1 METKDRKKG
10 KTAFQK
16 IAEKCQLKVFS
27 DGSRLL
33 WLDKVFGH
41 DVTTPLALDD
51 MRLRGLNIVFNP
63 NRIKMMVDHVSP
75 AKDTDT
81 AIQEKIMR
89 EFCAEHGIE
98 IANVGKDD
106 GVCHALIP
114 QKGWIRPGGVY
125 IMGDSHTCTH
135 GAFGDLAFGVG
146 TTELEIALI
155 TGLVVLPPQKV
166 IRVNFVGNLPANVF
180 AKDLILA
187 LIKKIGVK
195 GATNA
200 VLEFGGPVID
210 GMSMEGRM
218 TIANMSVECGATSG
232 MMNVDQCTIDY
243 LWPALVRSYDSK
255 SQALRGCQCFNSDS
269 DAEYDQIIEINV
281 SDMVPVTTINF
292 SVGDV
297 VPVAEI
303 AGKQVDQVFIGSC
316 TNGRIEDLR
325 IVASIIRQ
333 LGGKVDS
340 NTRVIVIPATKHIYA
355 RALKEGLI
363 EIFLEAGC
371 VVCNP
376 NCGACLG
383 MSCGVVAP
391 GEVCLSTTNRN
402 FSGRMGEGGMV
413 HLASPA
419 TAAITAIYGAITEP
433 AFEMCRQALEDCRN
447 APKGEA
453 VKPTDW
459 KEANFEKPDYEKLA
473 GTIETGQERNFSG
486 AVFYLPLENV
496 DTDRIIPAKYLS
508 LSKKIEFGKHCLE
521 NVLVS
526 SEERN
531 RFNQSRILVAE
542 ENFGSG
548 SSREQAVH
556 ALEQAGIRCVIAP
569 SFARIFETSMFANG
583 LLCITLPQEKVDQL
597 FREKPIALSIDWENG
612 RIKWGKWGDEQ
623 IAFSLSDNQK
633 EKIRK
638 GGSLGIML
646 ELARALQ
653 EEGKI

>member
-1 METKDRKKG
+1 MEIKDVIKG

-16 IAEKCQLKVFS
+16 IAEENLVMVYS

-33 WLDKVFGH
+33 RLDKVFGH

-51 MRLRGLNIVFNP
+51 MRLRKLNFVFNP
-63 NRIKMMVDHVSP
+63 NKIKMMVDHVSP

-81 AIQEKIMR
+81 AMQEKIMR

-98 IANVGKDD
+98 IADVGKDD

-114 QKGWIRPGGVY
+114 QKGWIIPGGIY

-166 IRVNFVGNLPANVF
+166 IRVNFVGRLPTNVF

-210 GMSMEGRM
+210 NMSMEGRM

-232 MMNVDQCTIDY
+232 MMNVDQRTIDY
-243 LWPALVRSYDSK
+243 LWPALVKSYDSK
-255 SQALRGCQCFNSDS
+255 SQALRSCQRFNSDP
-269 DAEYDQIIEINV
+269 DAEYDQMIEINV

-297 VPVAEI
+297 VPVSEI
-303 AGKQVDQVFIGSC
+303 AGKKVDQVFIGSC

-325 IVASIIRQ
+325 IAASIIRQ
-333 LGGKVDS
+333 LGGKVDP
-340 NTRVIVIPATKHIYA
+340 NVRVIVIPATKHIYT

-376 NCGACLG
+376 NCGPCLG
-383 MSCGVVAP
+383 TSCGVEAP
-391 GEVCLSTTNRN
+391 GDVCASTSNRN
-402 FSGRMGEGGMV
+402 FEGRMGKGGIV
-413 HLASPA
+413 HLLSPA
-419 TAAITAIYGAITEP
+419 TAAATAIYGVITEP
-433 AFEMCRQALEDCRN
+433 ALEMCQQALEDCRN
-447 APKGEA
+447 APYGEA
-453 VKPTDW
+453 VKLTDW
-459 KEANFEKPDYEKLA
+459 KEVKFERPDYSKLA
-473 GTIETGQERNFSG
+473 GTIEVGQERNFSG
-486 AVFYLPLENV
+486 VVFYLPLENV

-508 LSKKIEFGKHCLE
+508 LSKRIEFGKHCLE

-526 SEERN
+526 PEERN
-531 RFNQSRILVAE
+531 RFNESRILVAGK
-542 ENFGSG
+542 NFALG
-548 SSREQAVH
+548 SSREQAVY
-556 ALEQAGIRCVIAP
+556 ALEQAGIQCVIAP

-597 FREKPIALSIDWENG
+597 FREKPIALSIDWENC
-612 RIKWGKWGDEQ
+612 RIKWGDER
-623 IAFSLSDNQK
+623 IAFPLSDNQK

-646 ELARALQ
+646 EQARELQ
-653 EEGKI
+653 KEGKI

>member
-1 METKDRKKG
+1 METKDGKKG

-16 IAEKCQLKVFS
+16 IVEKHQLKVFT

-51 MRLRGLNIVFNP
+51 MCLRKLNFVFNP
-63 NRIKMMVDHVSP
+63 NKIKMMIDHVSP

-81 AIQEKIMR
+81 ANQEKIMR
-89 EFCAEHGIE
+89 EFCKAHGIE
-98 IANVGKDD
+98 FLDVGKND
-106 GVCHALIP
+106 GICHAVIP
-114 QKGWIRPGGVY
+114 EKGWIRPGGIY

-155 TGLVVLPPQKV
+155 TGLVILPPQKV
-166 IRVNFVGNLPANVF
+166 IRVNFVGSGLPSNVF

-195 GATNA
+195 GATNC

-210 GMSMEGRM
+210 CMSMEGRM

-232 MMNVDQCTIDY
+232 MMNVDKHTIEY
-243 LWPALVRSYDSK
+243 LEPALRKEYGEYDPGLMFTDST
-255 SQALRGCQCFNSDS
+255 CFNSDP
-269 DAEYDQIIEINV
+269 DAEYDQVIEINV
-281 SDMVPVTTINF
+281 SNMVPVTTINF

-297 VPVAEI
+297 VPVSEI
-303 AGKQVDQVFIGSC
+303 AGKKVDQVFIGSC

-325 IVASIIRQ
+325 IAASIIRQ
-333 LGGKVDS
+333 SGGKADS
-340 NTRVIVIPATKHIYA
+340 SVRVIVIPATKHIYA

-383 MSCGVVAP
+383 MSCGVIAP
-391 GEVCLSTTNRN
+391 NEVCLSTTNRN
-402 FSGRMGEGGMV
+402 FPGRMGEGGMV

-419 TAAITAIYGAITEP
+419 TAAITAVCGVITEP
-433 AFEMCRQALEDCRN
+433 AFEMCQQALEDCRD
-447 APKGEA
+447 APKGDA
-453 VKPTDW
+453 VKLTKW
-459 KEANFEKPDYEKLA
+459 KEVNFERPDYEKLA
-473 GTIETGQERNFSG
+473 VRVEAGQERNFSG
-486 AVFYLPLENV
+486 AVFYLPRKNV
-496 DTDRIIPAKYLS
+496 DTDQIIPAKYLS
-508 LSKKIEFGKHCLE
+508 LSKKNEFGKHCLE

-526 SEERN
+526 PEERE
-531 RFNQSRILVAE
+531 RFFESRILIAG
-542 ENFGSG
+542 ENFALG
-548 SSREQAVH
+548 SSREQAVY
-556 ALEQAGIRCVIAP
+556 ALEQAGIGCVIAP

-597 FREKPIALSIDWENG
+597 FREKPIALSIDWENC
-612 RIKWGKWGDEQ
+612 RIKWGDEQ

-646 ELARALQ
+646 EHARELQ